1 MLDEIT
7 HNIKKHG
14 FVGGTRPAILA
25 YLSILSSL
33 LDQPVPLLIKGASG
47 AGKSFSLKVAK
58 RYVPEDAFTEFHA
71 MSEKALAYMGDKLDL
86 RHRTLIIQEAAGWGG
101 GDGRVFLRQLLT
113 EGKISYAT
121 VMSTR
126 DGLEASTLP
135 PVEGPCSVIMTTTSN
150 RLHQEDE
157 NRFLSY
163 TVEEGSE
170 HIREVLMAQAMGT
183 VSEPSAD
190 ELQPFHD
197 HYRKLRE
204 GRFKVVVPFADQIVA
219 LLPARHLRIMRD
231 FPKVLSLIQ
240 TVALLHCFERV
251 RDQNGA
257 IIATLEDYGTVRSL
271 LEDMLA
277 HGLGLSTPD
286 GVKAVVEAVREMTGS
301 DGDWKHGVF
310 ETVSQRQ
317 VADLLNADPGVVSRN
332 VKAAVH
338 EGYLVDDNPGQG
350 KTARL
355 RVGETEL
362 SFGKVLP
369 EVSKLRTP
377 EPV

>member
-1 MLDEIT
+1 MKDCIL
-7 HNIKKHG
+7 KHG
-14 FVGGTRPAILA
+14 YVGNTNPAILS
-25 YLSILSSL
+25 YLCIVSAL
-33 LDQPVPLLIKGASG
+33 LDNPVSLLIKGASG
-47 AGKSFSLKVAK
+47 AGKSFALKAGQ
-58 RYVPEDAFTEFHA
+58 RYVPEEAFSEFHA
-71 MSEKALAYMGDKLDL
+71 MSEKALAYMGDTLDL
-86 RHRTLIIQEAAGWGG
+86 KHRTLIIQEAAGWGS

-113 EGKISYAT
+113 EGSIKYAT
-121 VMSTR
+121 VQSTKA
-126 DGLEASTLP
+126 GLEASTLP

-163 TVEEGSE
+163 TVEEGAE
-170 HIREVLMAQAMGT
+170 YIREVLMAQAMGT
-183 VSEPSAD
+183 VTQPSAE

-240 TVALLHCFERV
+240 TVALLHCFERE

-257 IIATLEDYGTVRSL
+257 VIATLEDYGVVRSL

-277 HGLGLSTPD
+277 RGLGLSTPD
-286 GVKAVVEAVREMTGS
+286 GVKAVVEAVTEMTSS
-301 DGDWKHGVF
+301 DGHWKHGVF

-317 VADLLNADPGVVSRN
+317 VADLLNIDPGVVSRN

-338 EGYLVDDNPGQG
+338 EGYLIDDNPGQG

-355 RVGETEL
+355 KIGETKV
-362 SFGKVLP
+362 SFGSVLP
-369 EVSKLRTP
+369 EVQKLRMP
-377 EPV
+377 EFA